1 MRVRARARGTAD
13 TQPVTAN
20 GIARAR
26 SADTQ
31 PITTNGILLRQSYM

>member
-1 MRVRARARGTAD
+1 MNAGSAD

-20 GIARAR
+20 EIERAR

-31 PITTNGILLRQSYM
+31 PITANGILLQKSYM